1 MAKERY
7 LKGDAM
13 PFAKQMKKLI
23 NSKDFSDIKFIVGDS
38 RKQVRAHRCIL
49 ASRCEVFRAMFA
61 DRNNKEE
68 TPYVMSDVDPD
79 VFLTVLEFIYTNCV
93 TLNVKNAFEVL
104 SCSIEYG
111 LDDLRK
117 VCVGFLIDNLSVNSC
132 CEAVQAAVSYGQEDL
147 KTKALSFIDKNT
159 QNVLKTRGFLELS
172 PEAVCCILQSSK
184 LTADELDIIRAVRE
198 WAAANSAVTHQ
209 PVQKVIQSV
218 VRHIRLALLAPN
230 ELKQLER
237 ENEAQQ
243 IIPINAIAAAWKFHA
258 LHESELGNPQTQ
270 LRRGTSSR
278 PSHQGLVPWDK

>member
-13 PFAKQMKKLI
+13 PFAKQMKRLI

-38 RKQVRAHRCIL
+38 RKQIRAHRCIL

-61 DRNNKEE
+61 DQNNKED

-93 TLNVKNAFEVL
+93 ALSTKNAFEVL

-117 VCVGFLIDNLSVNSC
+117 VCVAFLMDSLSVSSC
-132 CEAVQAAVSYGQEDL
+132 CEVLQSAVSYGQEDL
-147 KTKALSFIDKNT
+147 KAKALAFIDKNT
-159 QNVLKTRGFLELS
+159 QSVIKTKGFQELS
-172 PEAVCCILQSSK
+172 AEAVCCTLQSSK
-184 LTADELDIIRAVRE
+184 LTADEPDIIAAVRE
-198 WAAANSAVTHQ
+198 WAAANSTLTRQ
-209 PVQKVIQSV
+209 PMQKVIQSV
-218 VRHIRLALLAPN
+218 VRHIRLALLAPD

-243 IIPINAIAAAWKFHA
+243 IIPVTAIAAAWKFHA

-270 LRRGTSSR
+270 LRQGTISR
-278 PSHQGLVPWDK
+278 PSHRGLHHWDM